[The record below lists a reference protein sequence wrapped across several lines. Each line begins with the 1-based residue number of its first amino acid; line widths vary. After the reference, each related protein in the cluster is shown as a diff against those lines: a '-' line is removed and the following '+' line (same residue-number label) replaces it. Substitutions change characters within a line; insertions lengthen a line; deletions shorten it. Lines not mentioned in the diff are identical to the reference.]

1 MLFFVLNPLILN
13 THELYFL
20 SIIQRMKMY
29 TNMISKMMSGLDQI
43 TQVGILG
50 DGAIPAC
57 LSAMKLLLSVD
68 MA

>member
-1 MLFFVLNPLILN
+1 
-13 THELYFL
+13 
-20 SIIQRMKMY
+20 MKMY